1 MSDDL
6 LQRFIAERASL
17 IGYLRMLLPSD
28 DAVEDAFQ
36 DTFLVV
42 SRRAADFERD
52 RDFGAWVRG
61 IARNLA
67 LKRRS
72 ALQRTRTV
80 DPQAFADAL
89 DLAYGE
95 AELADDP
102 TGEDVRHLTSC
113 LQRLGGQ
120 QRDLLDLRY
129 GQGRSMADLATAT
142 GRTERAI
149 QVALSRLRAVLHDC
163 ISRQRRVHA

>member
-6 LQRFIAERASL
+6 LQRFIAERAAL

-28 DAVEDAFQ
+28 EAVEDVFQ
-36 DTFLVV
+36 DAFLIV

-72 ALQRTRTV
+72 AMRRTMTV

-89 DLAYGE
+89 DLAYEE
-95 AELADDP
+95 AERAGDR
-102 TGEDVRHLTSC
+102 TSEDVRHLTSC
-113 LQRLGGQ
+113 LQRLDAP

-129 GQGRSMADLATAT
+129 GRGSSMADLAAAT